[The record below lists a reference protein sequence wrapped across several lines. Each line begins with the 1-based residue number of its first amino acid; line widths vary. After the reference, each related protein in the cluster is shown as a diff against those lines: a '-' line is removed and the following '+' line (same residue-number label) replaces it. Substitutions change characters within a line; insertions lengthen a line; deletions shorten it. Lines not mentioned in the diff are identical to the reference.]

1 VIAIAALTVAVSV
14 ASIVMTAGLVMVL
27 GDLVDRLRR
36 RI

>member
-1 VIAIAALTVAVSV
+1 VIVIAALTVAVSV

-27 GDLVDRLRR
+27 GDVVDRLRR